1 MTAAI
6 TALALERASRLP
18 MNEPAFLDLYAR
30 TAGPLMGYLTR
41 LVGDA
46 AAAEDLLQESY
57 LRLLSSGRVP
67 EDEDHRR
74 HYLFRIAT
82 NLARDRFRR
91 ARSSPHVPFEETNT
105 PAAPAA
111 FHDDDGLWAAMRC
124 LSARDREL
132 LVLAYVEGFTHAEI
146 ATITGLMRASLKPL
160 LFRARRRLAKALGG
174 TAKKTG
180 VRP

>member
-6 TALALERASRLP
+6 ARVALERASRLP
-18 MNEPAFLDLYAR
+18 MNEAAFLEFYAR

-41 LVGDA
+41 LTGDA
-46 AAAEDLLQESY
+46 SAAEDALQESY
-57 LRLLSSGRVP
+57 LRLLSAARVP

-82 NLARDRFRR
+82 NLVRDRFRR
-91 ARSSPHVPFEETNT
+91 ARYATLVPL
-105 PAAPAA
+105 
-111 FHDDDGLWAAMRC
+111 DDRQASGATACGDDAGVWTAMRA

-146 ATITGLMRASLKPL
+146 AAITGLMRASLKPL
-160 LFRARRRLAKALGG
+160 LFRARRRLVRALSQLSG
-174 TAKKTG
+174 ASS
-180 VRP
+180 